1 MMALALLLQW
11 IFMPVIFILFLHS
24 YTQKCNKLPL
34 WNFPLLGVLPHFL
47 INFHR
52 LHDKLAEVLERSHG
66 SLLIKPSWFAQN
78 DLFLTSDPA
87 NVHHIMSTNFQ
98 NYPKGPEWR
107 EKFDIFGEDG
117 IFNSDFKAWELHRK
131 VARALFSHQ
140 KFQQL
145 ATKTMREITQKGL
158 VPVLEHVSEQ
168 NKEFD
173 LKDLLNRGTF
183 DFACAI
189 TTGYNRNFLSME
201 QPEVPFVKAIDDA
214 CEAIFFPVCFAGETL
229 EAAKVDGNWEGEKTK
244 QRLEEV

>member
-1 MMALALLLQW
+1 MIALALFLLQW
-11 IFMPVIFILFLHS
+11 IFMPIIFILFLHS

-52 LHDKLAEVLERSHG
+52 LHDKLTEGLERSHG
-66 SLLIKPSWFAQN
+66 SLLIKHSWFAPN

-87 NVHHIMSTNFQ
+87 NVHHILSTNFQ

-107 EKFDIFGEDG
+107 EKFDIFGDDG
-117 IFNSDFKAWELHRK
+117 IFNSDFEAWKFHRK

-140 KFQQL
+140 KFQPL
-145 ATKTMREITQKGL
+145 ATKTMQEITQKGL
-158 VPVLEHVSEQ
+158 IPVLEHVSEK

-173 LKDLLNRGTF
+173 LKHLLNRGTF

-189 TTGYNRNFLSME
+189 TTGYNPNFLSME
-201 QPEVPFVKAIDDA
+201 QPQVPFLKAIDDA
-214 CEAIFFPVCFAGETL
+214 CEAIFFRYVLQERL
-229 EAAKVDGNWEGEKTK
+229 WKL
-244 QRLEEV
+244 QR